1 MKIALLGASGR
12 VGQRITMEALVRGHE
27 VKALVRKPE
36 RFPIAH
42 PRLTVARVD
51 IFDPASVAEAIADS
65 DVVMNATGAGG
76 SDPHTF
82 FVNSSKAVI
91 EGVKR
96 AGGNKRLIVVGGAGS
111 LEVAPASNSS
121 THLAS
126 PMQHARYRRHSVKHW
141 TSYALLIS
149 LGPFSAPP
157 NTSRQEDGLGS
168 IASALTTY

>member
-51 IFDPASVAEAIADS
+51 IFDPTSVAEAIADS

-76 SDPHTF
+76 SDPGVQSGPAGPGDGPADHELGDGGRWRA
-82 FVNSSKAVI
+82 SSW
-91 EGVKR
+91 
-96 AGGNKRLIVVGGAGS
+96 
-111 LEVAPASNSS
+111 SS
-121 THLAS
+121 
-126 PMQHARYRRHSVKHW
+126 
-141 TSYALLIS
+141 
-149 LGPFSAPP
+149 
-157 NTSRQEDGLGS
+157 
-168 IASALTTY
+168 